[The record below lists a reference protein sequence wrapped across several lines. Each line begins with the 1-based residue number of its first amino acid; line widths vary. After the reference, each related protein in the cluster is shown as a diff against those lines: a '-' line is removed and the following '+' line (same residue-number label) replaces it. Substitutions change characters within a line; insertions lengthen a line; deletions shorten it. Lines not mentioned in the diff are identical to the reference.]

1 MAGLSY
7 EWEKSLNFMVLR
19 HFMSLEI
26 RIYGCRRKTKKTRIE
41 INIKLIDEQK
51 RTAKKGSWVYSWEE
65 IGCFWVAKKW
75 AC

>member
-1 MAGLSY
+1 
-7 EWEKSLNFMVLR
+7 MVLR

-51 RTAKKGSWVYSWEE
+51 RTAKKGS
-65 IGCFWVAKKW
+65 
-75 AC
+75 